1 MKIYFVAAISQKP
14 QFGKY
19 YTQIVS
25 ILEKHGA
32 VQHGHITDDDKT
44 LQYVTERTEAE
55 ALEYYRQANR
65 WISSA
70 DLVVVEASFP
80 STINIGHEITLAFD
94 KGKPVIVLYKVGH
107 DSIFLH
113 GINSERLILA
123 EYTEDTLEQVL
134 SDSITF
140 ARDTA
145 DTRFNFFISPRHIA
159 YLDWVA
165 KVKKIPRSVYLRRLI
180 EQDRERNESFQEANG
195 SWA

>member
-1 MKIYFVAAISQKP
+1 MKIYFTAAIYQKP
-14 QFGKY
+14 QFGAY
-19 YTQIVS
+19 YDRIVAV
-25 ILEKHGA
+25 LEKAGT
-32 VQHGHITDDDKT
+32 VQHKHITDKT
-44 LQYVTERTEAE
+44 LDMVMTQSA
-55 ALEYYRQANR
+55 ADNLAYYRQANR

-123 EYTEDTLEQVL
+123 EYTDDTLEQVL
-134 SDSITF
+134 NDSITF

-180 EQDRERNESFQEANG
+180 EQDRERNEVFQEANG
-195 SWA
+195 G